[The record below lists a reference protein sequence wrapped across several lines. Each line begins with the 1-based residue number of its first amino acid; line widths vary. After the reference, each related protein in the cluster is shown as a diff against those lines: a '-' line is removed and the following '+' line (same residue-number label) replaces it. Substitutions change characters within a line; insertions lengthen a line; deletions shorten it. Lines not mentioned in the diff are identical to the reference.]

1 MDKIDIIE
9 ILNNNLQE
17 LSIVENEIGMLELAK
32 YQKTIEKIK
41 SENIKKMEKYFEE
54 QAKIYNQKISKYQ
67 DEIEY
72 ILKEYEKQIQ
82 NIINKYDEIYLN
94 VFKVR
99 QNALNNQKISIANI
113 VTITKKMN
121 NENLKQEE
129 KVQMESIRIACA
141 QKKLDYSIIVEECEA
156 RIKWCTANIE
166 KDINE
171 IFESK
176 IQELEIYKDDI
187 FQKVKRILFNKITG
201 KGKYK
206 RVLNK
211 YKEESLKDIQKK
223 SKIKSKELVYTLKGI
238 VIQMDEAKKQIL
250 NIYDSTVNN

>member
-9 ILNNNLQE
+9 RLNNNLQE

-94 VFKVR
+94 VF
-99 QNALNNQKISIANI
+99 
-113 VTITKKMN
+113 
-121 NENLKQEE
+121 
-129 KVQMESIRIACA
+129 
-141 QKKLDYSIIVEECEA
+141 
-156 RIKWCTANIE
+156 
-166 KDINE
+166 
-171 IFESK
+171 
-176 IQELEIYKDDI
+176 
-187 FQKVKRILFNKITG
+187 
-201 KGKYK
+201 
-206 RVLNK
+206 
-211 YKEESLKDIQKK
+211 
-223 SKIKSKELVYTLKGI
+223 
-238 VIQMDEAKKQIL
+238 
-250 NIYDSTVNN
+250 